1 MVSLCNEG
9 WCRLLKLDYHICLT
23 RNILSSVSIVYFLI
37 ALVHLAQ
44 FNIFYHINL
53 GGRSIHRQVIR
64 SGWRRLLQ
72 QRGDSE
78 GLMLD
83 RVRSAIGCRFFEAS
97 DPPEPF
103 VHLNAS
109 LPALRVFWIWPFR
122 HGQSL
127 NFPWIKNYWNR
138 WLMTAKYET
147 ESMGLQMIRD
157 PLDLWTCAS
166 GRYVDTRRDSQ
177 LITFQLFQ
185 SQKDWLGE
193 PRWDVNA
200 LSFGVN
206 LGPLW
211 PFACS

>member
-9 WCRLLKLDYHICLT
+9 WCRLLKLDYQICLT

-97 DPPEPF
+97 DPRRTVRTLESILAGIEGVLNLPF
-103 VHLNAS
+103 QTRPKSEFSMDKQKLLES
-109 LPALRVFWIWPFR
+109 LTHDCKVWDW
-122 HGQSL
+122 
-127 NFPWIKNYWNR
+127 
-138 WLMTAKYET
+138 KYG
-147 ESMGLQMIRD
+147 SSD
-157 PLDLWTCAS
+157 D
-166 GRYVDTRRDSQ
+166 
-177 LITFQLFQ
+177 
-185 SQKDWLGE
+185 
-193 PRWDVNA
+193 
-200 LSFGVN
+200 
-206 LGPLW
+206 
-211 PFACS
+211 